1 MCLSTV
7 GDVYSSIG
15 FRNLI
20 KDDVL
25 VVEWLW
31 VSLYKYLIIGM
42 RNHLWTLSCSKV
54 QILRERHTIW
64 KNSLPFFWK
73 HLCQVRYIFWSLAY
87 QVMIFYFYLLLS
99 VTSLSFI
106 LLFSR
111 VHAKLGEKHIDI
123 KDMFFGNFVPKTK
136 WPKYVMNP
144 LLSNVKTKWCIFSNF
159 LVLLRISK
167 I

>member
-31 VSLYKYLIIGM
+31 VSLHKSLIIGM
-42 RNHLWTLSCSKV
+42 RNHLFTLSCSKV
-54 QILRERHTIW
+54 QILWEGHTI
-64 KNSLPFFWK
+64 KISYLFLETLMPGSLHFLATWFWG
-73 HLCQVRYIFWSLAY
+73 QNY
-87 QVMIFYFYLLLS
+87 QVTMFYVYLLHWVSYCYLVECMQS
-99 VTSLSFI
+99 S
-106 LLFSR
+106 
-111 VHAKLGEKHIDI
+111 EKNIDI
-123 KDMFFGNFVPKTK
+123 KDVPTTK

-144 LLSNVKTKWCIFSNF
+144 LLSNF
-159 LVLLRISK
+159 
-167 I
+167 

>member
-31 VSLYKYLIIGM
+31 VSLHKSLIIGM
-42 RNHLWTLSCSKV
+42 RNHLFTLSCSKV
-54 QILRERHTIW
+54 QILWEGHIIKISYLFLETLMPG
-64 KNSLPFFWK
+64 SLHFLATWFWG
-73 HLCQVRYIFWSLAY
+73 QNY
-87 QVMIFYFYLLLS
+87 QVTMFYVYLLHWVSYCYLVECMQS
-99 VTSLSFI
+99 S
-106 LLFSR
+106 
-111 VHAKLGEKHIDI
+111 EKNLDI
-123 KDMFFGNFVPKTK
+123 KDVPKTK

-144 LLSNVKTKWCIFSNF
+144 LLSNF
-159 LVLLRISK
+159 
-167 I
+167 